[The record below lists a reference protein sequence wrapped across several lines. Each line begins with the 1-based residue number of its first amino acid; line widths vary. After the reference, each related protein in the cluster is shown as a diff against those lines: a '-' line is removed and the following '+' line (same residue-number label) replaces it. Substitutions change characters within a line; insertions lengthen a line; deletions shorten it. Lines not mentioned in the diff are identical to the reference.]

1 MDEKIFQVELSRAEV
16 PDDRTYAELS
26 LPASPWEMW
35 DALERVRLQKD
46 ENLCVELIGYERF
59 EELMPHLYDLDVSLN
74 ELNDFASQ
82 LSALNEAQE
91 ITFKGLLAMETQRK
105 ADTDGGIIE
114 MQDLRDLAASAA
126 QDCCH
131 VVDAADDEQLGRFY
145 AANDFIPELDGISDD
160 VFGMLDFA
168 RIGAMMRRAEGG
180 VFVGGCYVV
189 QADKMVSAPPC
200 ETKLPKKPEYLFRL
214 TLGLHPDSGN
224 DRTVTLDLPTT
235 DQALLDAQKQ
245 LDAEGFAGAMV
256 VDYDGIVPDVMNFA
270 DLPEELMEFNR
281 FAKAVRDA
289 DKRLQDPM
297 PTLKA
302 LLQYFE
308 VRDLQTAISLAEHL
322 EDYILNDEISSPKEA
337 AIADIWMIAGEQAA
351 ASLLPYVNLFAYG
364 EEVIRQK
371 EASLTPYGLLE
382 SAAYSP
388 LRLPSQKIEEQE
400 EMTMR

>member
-16 PDDRTYAELS
+16 PNDRTYAELG

-74 ELNDFASQ
+74 ELNDLASR
-82 LSALNEAQE
+82 LAVLNKAQE
-91 ITFKGLLAMETQRK
+91 ITFKGVLAMEAQKK
-105 ADTDGGIIE
+105 ADTNGGIIE

-131 VVDAADDEQLGRFY
+131 VIDAADDEQLGRFY

-160 VFGMLDFA
+160 AFGMLDFA

-200 ETKLPKKPEYLFRL
+200 EAKLPKKPEYLFRL
-214 TLGLHPDSGN
+214 TLGLHPDSGDN
-224 DRTVTLDLPTT
+224 RTVTLDLPTT

-245 LDAEGFAGAMV
+245 LDAEGFAGVMV

-270 DLPEELMEFNR
+270 DLPEELTEFNR
-281 FAKAVRDA
+281 FAETVRDA
-289 DKRLQDPM
+289 SERLQDPIHTM
-297 PTLKA
+297 KA

-308 VRDLQTAISLAEHL
+308 VRDLQTAISLAEDL
-322 EDYILNDEISSPKEA
+322 EP
-337 AIADIWMIAGEQAA
+337 
-351 ASLLPYVNLFAYG
+351 PYL
-364 EEVIRQK
+364 RSK
-371 EASLTPYGLLE
+371 
-382 SAAYSP
+382 SA
-388 LRLPSQKIEEQE
+388 LVMKL
-400 EMTMR
+400 

>member
-1 MDEKIFQVELSRAEV
+1 MDEKVFQVELSRSEV
-16 PDDRTYAELS
+16 PNDRTYAELS
-26 LPASPWEMW
+26 LPASPWEIW

-59 EELMPHLYDLDVSLN
+59 EELMPHLYDLDATLN
-74 ELNDFASQ
+74 ELNDLASR
-82 LSALNEAQE
+82 LAVLNEAQE
-91 ITFKGLLAMETQRK
+91 ITFKGLLAMDVQKKTSSN
-105 ADTDGGIIE
+105 GGVLA

-131 VVDAADDEQLGRFY
+131 VIDAADDEQLGQFY

-160 VFGMLDFA
+160 SFGMLDFA

-180 VFVGGCYVV
+180 VFVGDCYVV
-189 QADKMVSAPPC
+189 QADGMVSAPPC

-214 TLGLHPDSGN
+214 TLGLHPDSGD
-224 DRTVTLDLPTT
+224 DRTITLDLPTT
-235 DQALLDAQKQ
+235 DQALLDAQKR

-281 FAKAVRDA
+281 FAEAVRDA
-289 DKRLQDPM
+289 AERLQDPA

-308 VRDLQTAISLAEHL
+308 VRDLETAILLAEHL
-322 EDYILNDEISSPKEA
+322 KDYILNDEISSPKEA
-337 AIADIWMIAGEQAA
+337 AIANIWMIAGEQAA

-382 SAAYSP
+382 SAVYGP
-388 LRLPSQKIEEQE
+388 LRLPSQEIEKQE
-400 EMTMR
+400 GMTMR

>member
-74 ELNDFASQ
+74 ELNDLASR
-82 LSALNEAQE
+82 LAVLNEAQE
-91 ITFKGLLAMETQRK
+91 TTFKGLLAMEVQKKTSSN
-105 ADTDGGIIE
+105 AGVLA

-131 VVDAADDEQLGRFY
+131 VIDAADDEQLGRFY

-189 QADKMVSAPPC
+189 QADKMASAPPC

-214 TLGLHPDSGN
+214 TLGFHPDSGN
-224 DRTVTLDLPTT
+224 DRIVTLDLPTT

-256 VDYDGIVPDVMNFA
+256 IDYDGIVPDVMNFA
-270 DLPEELMEFNR
+270 DLPEELTEFNR
-281 FAKAVRDA
+281 FAEAVRDA
-289 DKRLQDPM
+289 DKRLQDPT

-337 AIADIWMIAGEQAA
+337 AIADLWMIAGEQAA

-382 SAAYSP
+382 SAAYGP